1 MANTEMIRDYIRASG
16 YKMQY
21 VARALK
27 ISPNALNLKLQG
39 RTQFK
44 LSEAERLSAVLG
56 LSMYERD
63 LCFFEEQNRRE
74 VLARYRYGMR
84 QRARSPVE
92 RSWCAAIEE
101 GLAYYRKTD
110 PLRADLFELR
120 YVQHRTEDDVIDQ
133 LHIGRTTYQK
143 AHQDLLSTI
152 AVYAAERGVFY
163 RETES

>member
-1 MANTEMIRDYIRASG
+1 MANTEMIREYIRASG

-74 VLARYRYGMR
+74 VLAR
-84 QRARSPVE
+84 
-92 RSWCAAIEE
+92 
-101 GLAYYRKTD
+101 
-110 PLRADLFELR
+110 RADEKR
-120 YVQHRTEDDVIDQ
+120 RAEHDKRAEKSDAAGTVPVWDAAACTKPGGAQ
-133 LHIGRTTYQK
+133 LVRRH
-143 AHQDLLSTI
+143 
-152 AVYAAERGVFY
+152 
-163 RETES
+163 

>member
-63 LCFFEEQNRRE
+63 LAFLKSRTAAKCWHAARDEKRRAE
-74 VLARYRYGMR
+74 HDK
-84 QRARSPVE
+84 RAEKSDAAGTVPVWDAGSVHE
-92 RSWCAAIEE
+92 AQWSAA
-101 GLAYYRKTD
+101 GAP
-110 PLRADLFELR
+110 PLRRALPITVKTTR
-120 YVQHRTEDDVIDQ
+120 CVRICSSCAMCSTARRTM
-133 LHIGRTTYQK
+133 
-143 AHQDLLSTI
+143 
-152 AVYAAERGVFY
+152 
-163 RETES
+163 

>member
-44 LSEAERLSAVLG
+44 LSAVLG

-74 VLARYRYGMR
+74 VLAR
-84 QRARSPVE
+84 
-92 RSWCAAIEE
+92 
-101 GLAYYRKTD
+101 
-110 PLRADLFELR
+110 RADEKR
-120 YVQHRTEDDVIDQ
+120 RAEHDKRAEKSDAAGTVPVWDAAACTKPGGAQ
-133 LHIGRTTYQK
+133 LVRRH
-143 AHQDLLSTI
+143 
-152 AVYAAERGVFY
+152 
-163 RETES
+163 

>member
-74 VLARYRYGMR
+74 VLAR
-84 QRARSPVE
+84 
-92 RSWCAAIEE
+92 
-101 GLAYYRKTD
+101 
-110 PLRADLFELR
+110 RADEKR
-120 YVQHRTEDDVIDQ
+120 RAEHDKRAEKSDTAGTVPVWDAAACTKPGGTQ
-133 LHIGRTTYQK
+133 LVRRH
-143 AHQDLLSTI
+143 
-152 AVYAAERGVFY
+152 
-163 RETES
+163 